1 MLARRQGMHAP
12 CAARRHCPETILA
25 HLTTALEP
33 PTDAA
38 VRADFVRLAMSTFAS
53 ARGHYRLGSV
63 FYSAPID
70 ALKGLFLALQGSPAG
85 DDEDTCPVTYRR
97 ALKTVA
103 PAWRDAEFVRLASIA
118 GDVLD
123 WSADGDE
130 WERYVRPAWLVL
142 CDEVEFERDAMLLE
156 WEDCHARRHDI
167 SLGCWW
173 EYSAYTEDEAKQL
186 SRADLRRW
194 GR

>member
-1 MLARRQGMHAP
+1 MHAP
-12 CAARRHCPETILA
+12 SRRHCPETILA

-97 ALKTVA
+97 ALKDVA
-103 PAWRDAEFVRLASIA
+103 PAWRDAEFVRLAAIA

-123 WSADGDE
+123 WDMAGE
-130 WERYVRPAWLVL
+130 WDAYVRPAWLVL
-142 CDEVEFERDAMLLE
+142 CDEVEFERDLRADE
-156 WEDCHARRHDI
+156 WEEVHAARHDV
-167 SLGCWW
+167 SLHNWW

>member
-1 MLARRQGMHAP
+1 MHAP
-12 CAARRHCPETILA
+12 SCAARRHCPETILA

-123 WSADGDE
+123 WDMAGE
-130 WERYVRPAWLVL
+130 WDAYVRPAWLVL
-142 CDEVEFERDAMLLE
+142 CDEVEFERERSEDDAE
-156 WEDCHARRHDI
+156 GRAFAYRHHIARWY
-167 SLGCWW
+167 GQ
-173 EYSAYTEDEAKQL
+173 AGGYTRNEARDVAL
-186 SRADLRRW
+186 SDTRRW